1 MPNNAALR
9 VNFDNFL
16 YDIQGQLQRLFA
28 RDNVLLAEA
37 SGVVQ
42 ASPSDPVVDYD
53 ANYGRYTRA
62 MDGNREHFEGEQVRV
77 PVLTAPLQG
86 AGAITE
92 SSTWNV
98 PIPIENQ
105 KAQAKLAQVLVPFAL
120 SLALERDSK
129 SGSLSAMSAVQMY
142 TQEAYGALAFAED
155 LMLNRNG
162 DAQLATNT
170 AADATGLTMTVAG
183 ADFDVLVP
191 GTVVD
196 VLTAATGADP
206 GQGKRRRI
214 ASVNTAT
221 SVVTFDTTQQASDG
235 GSGNI
240 VLGAA
245 ASGTWGIYIAGSYG
259 NAMQGF
265 GQAVTVGGTP
275 FEGID
280 VASVPRWTAYSL
292 DASAAGLSD
301 SLLMQAAYK
310 ARGNGAG
317 YHDFGIGH
325 PGVVDKYIASKTPT
339 VYYQPQEATLRSGF
353 SGIVYQ
359 GADRPYPLVKSINS
373 PRKKLRLIR
382 KDAFRLYGDSVG
394 PAFIDDDG
402 GIFRFFNRQTIKEAD
417 LLDRV
422 QLMITRPNSLVEIK
436 NLAEQYTP

>member
-1 MPNNAALR
+1 MANNAALR
-9 VNFDNFL
+9 ANFDNFL
-16 YDIQGQLQRLFA
+16 YDMQGQLQRLFA

-42 ASPSDPVVDYD
+42 ASPADPVIDYD

-77 PVLTAPLQG
+77 PVLTAALQG

-105 KAQAKLAQVLVPFAL
+105 KATAKLAQVLVPFAL

-129 SGSLSAMSAVQMY
+129 SGSLSAMSAVQLY
-142 TQEAYGALAFAED
+142 TEEAYGALAFIED
-155 LMLNRNG
+155 QMLNRNG
-162 DAQLATNT
+162 DALLATITATNT
-170 AADATGLTMTVAG
+170 GLTQTVATTS
-183 ADFDVLVP
+183 DFDVLVP
-191 GTVVD
+191 GAVVD
-196 VLTAATGADP
+196 VLTISTGADP

-214 ASVNTAT
+214 ASVNTGT
-221 SVVTFDTTQQASDG
+221 GVITFDTTQQASDG
-235 GSGNI
+235 GSGSI
-240 VLGAA
+240 VATA
-245 ASGTWGIYIAGSYG
+245 NTTGIFLAGSWG

-280 VASVPRWTAYSL
+280 VANVPRWSAFQL
-292 DASAAGLSD
+292 NASAAGLSD

-317 YHDFGIGH
+317 WHDFGIGH

-373 PRKKLRLIR
+373 PRQKLRLLR
-382 KDAFRLYGDSVG
+382 KDSYRLYGDSVG

-402 GIFRFFNRQTIKEAD
+402 GIFRFFNRQTVKEAD

-422 QLMITRPNSLVEIK
+422 QLLISRPNSLVEIT

>member
-1 MPNNAALR
+1 MANNAALR
-9 VNFDNFL
+9 ANFDNFL
-16 YDIQGQLQRLFA
+16 YDIQGALQRLFA

-42 ASPSDPVVDYD
+42 ASPSNPVVDYD

-77 PVLTAPLQG
+77 PVLTAALQG

-142 TQEAYGALAFAED
+142 TEEAYGALAGIED
-155 LMLNRNG
+155 TMLNRNG
-162 DAQLATNT
+162 DALLAVN
-170 AADATGLTMTVAG
+170 AG
-183 ADFDVLVP
+183 ADTNGLTVTVTNPSDFDILVP

-196 VLTAATGADP
+196 VLVSTTGADP

-214 ASVNTAT
+214 ASVNTT
-221 SVVTFDTTQQASDG
+221 TRVITFDTTQQASDG

-240 VLGAA
+240 TLTGQTVGLFL
-245 ASGTWGIYIAGSYG
+245 AGSYG

-280 VASVPRWTAYSL
+280 VATVPRWSAYSL

-317 YHDFGIGH
+317 WHDFGIGH

-359 GADRPYPLVKSINS
+359 GADRPYPIVKSINS
-373 PRKKLRLIR
+373 PRQKLRLIR

-402 GIFRFFNRQTIKEAD
+402 GIFRFFGRQTVKEAD

-422 QLMITRPNSLVEIK
+422 QLMVTRPNSLVEIK